1 MYSENETDMTIAN
14 AIKKLERN
22 GWTVTH
28 SERRYAARKHRL
40 STEISFLPNGQDL
53 PENSAVCLRVR
64 SIYDRDDIQ
73 SDYTAG
79 IFVDSMPRAFRLA
92 VR

>member
-1 MYSENETDMTIAN
+1 MTIAN

-22 GWTVTH
+22 GWTVSHTDRH
-28 SERRYAARKHRL
+28 YVANKEGVRNV
-40 STEISFLPNGQDL
+40 ISFLPNGKDL

-64 SIYDRDDIQ
+64 NLSDRDDMQ

-79 IFVDSMPRAFRLA
+79 VFVDSMAQALRLA
-92 VR
+92 VL